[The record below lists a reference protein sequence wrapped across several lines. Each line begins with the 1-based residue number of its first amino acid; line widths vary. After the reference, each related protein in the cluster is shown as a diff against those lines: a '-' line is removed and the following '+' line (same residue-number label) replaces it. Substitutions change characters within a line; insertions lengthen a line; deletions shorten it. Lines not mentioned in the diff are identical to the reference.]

1 MKFDILKLE
10 ITNAKEKV
18 NQAFTKR
25 STLYAAIDILLPQS
39 AEKKELFF
47 SFKMDSSDNALKNQM
62 LFNDFFEYPECIAT
76 SSFFKEGNAD
86 KIVLTAL
93 AFIGL
98 HFSGKNKKE
107 ETDYIRKSLKKE
119 KHYHFSQIKHI
130 LKKFDNVFANLNS
143 SNQNIEIIDEFK
155 NNEYWTQDYNS
166 LNDIL
171 KDLGLGLNKTP
182 FNLLGLHYVIAPSVD
197 NVIFMSFLILGI
209 YTILQQPKYTKEST
223 HTTQEPLVKSE
234 LSEVKPYK
242 PEIKPEAIKKHIP
255 AIMAVVIPANKLGSE
270 TKEGMDI
277 SDAIRFIDAAV
288 YFACFPMDT
297 AKEIEKELDLKEDKI
312 LLDSAQD
319 IYVSLETEDG
329 NDLIGASLKFS
340 LKKSLRNKPRDFRIT
355 KIKLLDKLR
364 GLDRFNRV

>member
-1 MKFDILKLE
+1 MEVDILKLE
-10 ITNAKEKV
+10 IVNAKKKV
-18 NQAFTKR
+18 NQAFKTGR
-25 STLYAAIDILLPQS
+25 STLYASIDILLSKS
-39 AEKKELFF
+39 AEKEELFF

-76 SSFFKEGNAD
+76 SSFFKKGDAD

-98 HFSGKNKKE
+98 YFSGKNKKE
-107 ETDYIRKSLKKE
+107 ETDYIRNQIKKE
-119 KHYHFSQIKHI
+119 KHYNFSQIKYI
-130 LKKFDNVFANLNS
+130 LRKFDNVFTNIDS
-143 SNQNIEIIDEFK
+143 SNQYIEIIDEFK

-171 KDLGLGLNKTP
+171 KDLGLGFDKTP
-182 FNLLGLHYVIAPSVD
+182 FNLLGFHSVIAPSVD

-223 HTTQEPLVKSE
+223 HTKEEPQVKPESSKVE
-234 LSEVKPYK
+234 PYK
-242 PEIKPEAIKKHIP
+242 PEIKPEVIKKS

-270 TKEGMDI
+270 TKEGMVI

-297 AKEIEKELDLKEDKI
+297 AKEIEKELDLKEDQI

-329 NDLIGASLKFS
+329 DDLIGASLKFS
-340 LKKSLRNKPRDFRIT
+340 LKKSLRNKPRKFRIT
-355 KIKLLDKLR
+355 KIRLLDKLR
-364 GLDRFNRV
+364 GLDKFNRI